1 MQRFVTEGFIAEQMS
16 VVHQP
21 SSPRMSSIDLDGFDL
36 YPRITS
42 SSTVRILSVSSIPA
56 ESPVSEVSASELPQ
70 LPSTVPSV
78 RSTNWHNGQRDTSI
92 RRKILKLVLHLLLQ
106 RRPSTNPIWQEK
118 LLKIAKKLELRLYCQ
133 ALSVSEYQDENTIR
147 ARLQSLASHVLQFR
161 RENTASSSSNINYGL
176 TSRRGGDR
184 ANGRLNS
191 HSRVVVRRF
200 VLHRICPA
208 A

>member
-1 MQRFVTEGFIAEQMS
+1 MS
-16 VVHQP
+16 VVHRP
-21 SSPRMSSIDLDGFDL
+21 SSPRTSSIDLNGFDL
-36 YPRITS
+36 YPGLTS
-42 SSTVRILSVSSIPA
+42 STTVRILSVSSIPA
-56 ESPVSEVSASELPQ
+56 ESPASEVSASELPQ
-70 LPSTVPSV
+70 LQSTVPSV

-106 RRPSTNPIWQEK
+106 RRPSTDPIWQGK
-118 LLKIAKKLELRLYCQ
+118 LLKIAKKLELRLYFQ

-161 RENTASSSSNINYGL
+161 RESSDSSSSNINRGF
-176 TSRRGGDR
+176 TSSRGGDG
-184 ANGRLNS
+184 ANSRSIS